1 VHFCVCG
8 CVCVC
13 VCVWIEAMMM
23 AIRYLMRAALTKDED
38 QLQPTPQPRVSLRC
52 DRVVSDEM
60 ATSME
65 KIL

>member
-1 VHFCVCG
+1 
-8 CVCVC
+8 
-13 VCVWIEAMMM
+13 VWIEAMMM